1 MVPSIICMWDGSN
14 SHSVGVV
21 LIETCRY
28 HPLLQTLIQAKNF
41 FISSTFSVFNIK
53 FIQSVFW
60 ISKIECIFA
69 VKCCELVFFLYI
81 RHEFDT
87 AINAIF
93 IKNFSKDFPYLFVRR
108 RATTTELF
116 FCCFS
121 IITFFQCC
129 GIFNFWIL
137 PSLLRHSQFK
147 GFFNICKWS
156 KNACPTF
163 LKKIC
168 ILRVWM

>member
-14 SHSVGVV
+14 SHSIGVV

-28 HPLLQTLIQAKNF
+28 HPLLQTLIQAKHFLLVQPSVSLISNLFNLCFEYPRKSASLLSSAVNWCF
-41 FISSTFSVFNIK
+41 FYTLDMNLTQLLLLSL
-53 FIQSVFW
+53 W
-60 ISKIECIFA
+60 KI
-69 VKCCELVFFLYI
+69 
-81 RHEFDT
+81 
-87 AINAIF
+87 
-93 IKNFSKDFPYLFVRR
+93 FSKDFPYLFVRR
-108 RATTTELF
+108 RATTTQLF
-116 FCCFS
+116 FCFS
-121 IITFFQCC
+121 ITFFQC

-137 PSLLRHSQFK
+137 PSLLRHSHFK
-147 GFFNICKWS
+147 GFFDICKWS